1 MSIFLNIHNGSPEY
15 VSLKELRFSYLA
27 IGFPTNWDFFF
38 LLKFPKKKFPL
49 SLKLQVLE
57 KSCKRVGA
65 CLNAEKQQL
74 WGWIYL
80 NGLKIALL
88 QS

>member
-1 MSIFLNIHNGSPEY
+1 MSFFFFKNLHNGSLEY

-38 LLKFPKKKFPL
+38 LLKFPL

-74 WGWIYL
+74 WGRIYL